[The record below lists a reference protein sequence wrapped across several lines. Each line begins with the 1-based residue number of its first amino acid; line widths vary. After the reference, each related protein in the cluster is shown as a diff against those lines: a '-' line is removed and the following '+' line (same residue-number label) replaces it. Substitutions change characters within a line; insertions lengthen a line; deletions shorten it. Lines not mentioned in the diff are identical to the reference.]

1 MNLNKDINNLM
12 KKVLNTICF
21 ALFFNVVAVAQTNP
35 IQNLTWSQ
43 WYEYPNNFFQL
54 QWEAPA
60 QPHNALLGYNIYRNG
75 ELYGFQTETSLYSVY
90 SELYGFVFNCNALE
104 FLGLDNQDQPYTNG
118 FEIYVTAVYDGNI
131 ESEYLQTVFS
141 NGLALKTNNFG
152 EKKAIIFPNPTTG
165 VLNIGNQNLTKIIVC
180 DFSGKVSHTF
190 EPNAQIDLGF
200 MPKGF
205 YLVKLISESEII
217 VGKIVL
223 Y

>member
-1 MNLNKDINNLM
+1 MKTVFTTFCVTMFLN
-12 KKVLNTICF
+12 VF
-21 ALFFNVVAVAQTNP
+21 AVAQTNP

-60 QPHNALLGYNIYRNG
+60 QPHNALLGYNIYRNN
-75 ELYGFQTETSLYSVY
+75 ELYGFQTEASLYSFY
-90 SELYGFVFNCNALE
+90 SELYGFVSNCDASD
-104 FLGLDNQDQPYTNG
+104 FLGVDNQEQPYTNG
-118 FEIYVTAVYDGNI
+118 FEIYVTAVYAGNI

-141 NGLALKTNNFG
+141 NGLALKTDSFKRG
-152 EKKAIIFPNPTTG
+152 KVLIFPNPTTG
-165 VLNIGNQNLTKIIVC
+165 LLNIGNQNLIKIIVC
-180 DFSGKVSHTF
+180 DFSGKVIHTF
-190 EPNAQIDLGF
+190 EPNARIDLGF

-205 YLVKLISESEII
+205 YLVKLISESEIM